1 MSTLAP
7 EGLELLRQPVPAEN
21 IGKLPRVTCRDCS
34 KNSCN
39 DKTHRKEK
47 CRECGAYVSNKHI
60 HLDYVGHAETTDRL
74 LEADLEWAWEPFA
87 LDDDGLPK
95 FDQFGGLWIRMTVC
109 GVTRV
114 GYGSAENGGFKAKG
128 DLVKEVIGDAIRN
141 AAMRF
146 GVALNLW
153 AKTELHAAEH
163 DEPEQEAP
171 KPRARKTAGTLQ
183 RSKPSEP
190 AGEWTGEDGPATPRS
205 DPPATMA
212 QLNTLNT
219 LISKKYGNLPREKRL
234 ACVAELAGR
243 KLELSKDLTKREA
256 SGIIERLN
264 TRSDFVPEEQREAA
278 AQAVAEQLAASDAPP
293 VEAAVD
299 DLRDALESA
308 GSVEQLTTEW
318 GRVEAAQSAGVVDA
332 VAVGMLRQVA
342 TRREDTLKADSG
354 WSRGISR
361 QMDAAA

>member
-7 EGLELLRQPVPAEN
+7 EGLSLLRQPVPAEN

-163 DEPEQEAP
+163 EEPEQEAP
-171 KPRARKTAGTLQ
+171 KPRARKAAGTLQ
-183 RSKPSEP
+183 RSRPAEP
-190 AGEWTGEDGPATPRS
+190 AGEWTGEDEPLAEQRVPASMP
-205 DPPATMA
+205 
-212 QLNTLNT
+212 QLNMLNT

-234 ACVAELAGR
+234 AFVAELAGR
-243 KLELSKDLTKREA
+243 KLGSSKDLTKDEA

-264 TRSDFVPEEQREAA
+264 TRSDYVPEEQREAA
-278 AQAVAEQLAASDAPP
+278 AQAEAVQLAASDASP

-308 GSVEQLTTEW
+308 GSVEQLATEW
-318 GRVEAAQSAGVVDA
+318 GRVEAAQSAGVVDG

-342 TRREDTLKADSG
+342 TRREDALTADSG